1 MGREEAWMKT
11 GRGRGS
17 NQIKSSVDGMGH
29 GPWVQ
34 DGMGHGPW
42 VQDGMGH
49 GAWVQDGTGHR
60 HGYRM
65 ERGVGMDAGW

>member
-17 NQIKSSVDGMGH
+17 NQIKSSV
-29 GPWVQ
+29 